1 MAILTQ
7 GSQVFVLAP
16 TKADPAEYEVLAVK
30 CATTFTPGGS
40 PADQIETTCLEAS
53 DRAYMPGLRT
63 PGQAS
68 LGISFDPKEPSH
80 IRLFELSQAATPETL
95 KWVLGWSDGAR
106 DAEGVNTVLPTKAA
120 SGNEFEL
127 PTGRTWLEFDG
138 YLADVPFD
146 FATNTVVSS
155 TVSIQ
160 RSGGAKLTQ
169 KEA

>member
-7 GSQVFVLAP
+7 GSQIFVLAP
-16 TKADPAEYEVLAVK
+16 TKADPEEYEVLAVK
-30 CATTFTPGGS
+30 CATTFSPGGS
-40 PADQIETTCLEAS
+40 PADQIETTCLEAN
-53 DRAYMPGLRT
+53 DRAYLPGLRT

-68 LGISFDPKEPSH
+68 MGINFDPREQSH
-80 IRLFELSQAATPETL
+80 TRLFELSQSTPPETL

-106 DAEGVNTVLPTKAA
+106 DADGVNTVLPTKSAL
-120 SGNEFEL
+120 GNEFAL
-127 PTGRTWLEFDG
+127 PTTRTWLKFEG

-160 RSGGAKLTQ
+160 RSGGAELIAKV
-169 KEA
+169 